1 MQSFRYQ
8 LPLTP
13 RGPRR
18 PGRRPWRALA
28 AGAAAL
34 GLGAG
39 LWWAVPASGLS
50 DVMGAMFVRP
60 AGAAERD
67 RRAETLLAEGAA
79 LMAKGD
85 PRAAITRF
93 DAALAL
99 DASRAAYRR
108 ALDARYLLAIRGVE
122 APAMP
127 ALATTA
133 LAQGALA
140 WEARRLEAAL
150 AAFDE
155 AVRLAPSDARGHLG
169 RARVLEAQERFDEAL
184 IAWAAAQASA
194 PEDAA
199 VTEALLALRTARG
212 DAQRAIAQAIETYR
226 ARAGRSD
233 DEALHVGL
241 LDAYQRQGLTPA
253 ELSARHAEDAP
264 QLAPAARDY
273 FLARAAMR
281 HYRRN
286 PHWNTEAFEQVL
298 GACRRVLATE
308 GPAESAWRG
317 KAGALLAE
325 AYEARAQRFL
335 ARSDFDAAR
344 VQFTR
349 ALEHGRYL
357 TPAARARL
365 HVQLARL
372 LPTMGRPEGAV
383 PALEAALSL
392 DPANACRDELARWHG
407 HLGVEL
413 LAAGKA
419 AEAVKPLKRALAV
432 TPDSAP
438 LLARLH
444 QALKRTGH
452 HAPLTAAA
460 QAAKLPLAEARVR
473 LAEGLLAIGRPA
485 DAAQAAE
492 AAARA
497 GVGADALA
505 MLRAE
510 LALARGQRHAARQ
523 ALSSAIAR
531 HPSAEGH
538 QRLGEIDAALA
549 RAAKPAERPALWQRA
564 RGAFAQALALGGG
577 DRARGHLLAQ
587 HKQLAE
593 SALARRDHATA
604 RRFAAEGLLL
614 APANPAL
621 SLLHGQALAALGDP
635 GAARAAYESGLR
647 GLVGHGEPVA
657 ARLHDRLGHLL
668 LAERRHAEAIQAFQ
682 AGLAPDASASPAV
695 CASLYYGLTMAHWAS
710 GQRAQAVEAGHQ
722 YLFWSF
728 HDPHEATRVPEVQQL
743 ESQLAAR

>member
-8 LPLTP
+8 LPLSP

-18 PGRRPWRALA
+18 PAGRPWRAIA
-28 AGAAAL
+28 AAAAAL

-39 LWWAVPASGLS
+39 LWWGVPASGLGNA
-50 DVMGAMFVRP
+50 VGALLVRP

-67 RRAETLLAEGAA
+67 RQAETLLAEGAGF
-79 LMAKGD
+79 MARGD
-85 PRAAITRF
+85 WRAAVSRF

-99 DASRAAYRR
+99 GASGAAYRQ
-108 ALDARYLLAIRGVE
+108 ALDARYLLASRGEE
-122 APAMP
+122 APPMP

-133 LAQGALA
+133 IAEGRLA
-140 WEARRLEAAL
+140 WDAKRLDAAL

-155 AVRLAPSDARGHLG
+155 AARLAPSDARAHLG

-184 IAWAAAQASA
+184 AAYVAAQASA

-199 VTEALLALRTARG
+199 VTEALLAMRAARG
-212 DAQRAIAQAIETYR
+212 DAQRALAQAVETYR
-226 ARAGRSD
+226 LRAGRTD
-233 DEALHVGL
+233 DEALHIGL

-253 ELSARHAEDAP
+253 ELGARHAIDAP
-264 QLAPAARDY
+264 QLSPAARDY

-286 PHWNTEAFEQVL
+286 PHWNAEAFEQVL
-298 GACRRVLATE
+298 AACRRVLATE
-308 GPAESAWRG
+308 GAAASIWRG

-344 VQFTR
+344 VQFAR

-383 PALEAALSL
+383 PALEAALKL
-392 DPANACRDELARWHG
+392 DPANACSEELARWHG

-419 AEAVKPLKRALAV
+419 HEAVKPLKRALAV
-432 TPDSAP
+432 APDSAP

-460 QAAKLPLAEARVR
+460 QAAKLPLADARVR

-492 AAARA
+492 AAGRA
-497 GVGADALA
+497 GVGAGALA
-505 MLRAE
+505 EVRAE

-523 ALSSAIAR
+523 ALTSAIAR

-549 RAAKPAERPALWQRA
+549 RAAKPAERPALWLRA
-564 RGAFAQALALGGG
+564 RGSFAQSLALGGG

-593 SALARRDHATA
+593 SALSRRDHATA
-604 RRFAAEGLLL
+604 RRLAAEGLLL
-614 APANPAL
+614 APHNPAL
-621 SLLHGQALAALGDP
+621 SLLHGQALAALGEP
-635 GAARAAYESGLR
+635 AAARAAYASGLL
-647 GLVGHGEPVA
+647 GLLGSGEPVA

-668 LAERRHAEAIQAFQ
+668 LAERQHSEAIQAFQ
-682 AGLAPDASASPAV
+682 AGLAPDASASPPI

-728 HDPHEATRVPEVQQL
+728 HDPLEATRVPEVQQL
-743 ESQLAAR
+743 ESRLAAR